1 MDGLIVAMVSGEEK
15 KKRLWWVSVL
25 LREKGI
31 GALDPLLYRQHHFP
45 VVMGTQNQVL

>member
-31 GALDPLLYRQHHFP
+31 EL
-45 VVMGTQNQVL
+45 